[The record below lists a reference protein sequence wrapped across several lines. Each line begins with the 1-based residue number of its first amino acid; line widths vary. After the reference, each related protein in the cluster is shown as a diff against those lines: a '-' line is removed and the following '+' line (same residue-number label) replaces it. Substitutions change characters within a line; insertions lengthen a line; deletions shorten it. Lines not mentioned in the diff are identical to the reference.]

1 MAYSASGLNAAGGQA
16 KAGNAPAIYTYTTAD
31 AIGDVNTAGYFNSA
45 AALLKVGDII
55 FCHTSTGGTPAM
67 SIVWVNANSGTVVDV
82 TDGLTVTAT
91 DSD

>member
-1 MAYSASGLNAAGGQA
+1 MAYSATGLNSAGAQS
-16 KAGNAPAIYTYTTAD
+16 KAGNAPQMWTYSTTD

-45 AALLKVGDII
+45 ASLFKVGDII

>member
-1 MAYSASGLNAAGGQA
+1 MAYSATGLNSAGGQS
-16 KAGNAPAIYTYTTAD
+16 KAGNAPQMWTYSTTD

-45 AALLKVGDII
+45 ASLLKVSDII
-55 FCHTSTGGTPAM
+55 FCYTSSGGTPAM
-67 SIVWVNANSGTVVDV
+67 SIVWVNANNGSTVDV

>member
-1 MAYSASGLNAAGGQA
+1 MAFSSTGLNAAGGQS
-16 KAGNAPAIYTYTTAD
+16 KAGNAPQMWTYTTAD
-31 AIGDVNTAGYFNSA
+31 AIGDVNTAGYFNSVA
-45 AALLKVGDII
+45 SLLKVGDII
-55 FCHTSTGGTPAM
+55 FSHTSTGGTPAM

>member
-1 MAYSASGLNAAGGQA
+1 MAFSSTGLNSAGAQS
-16 KAGNAPAIYTYTTAD
+16 KAGNAPQMWTYTTTD
-31 AIGDVNTAGYFNSA
+31 AIGDVNTAGYFNSIA
-45 AALLKVGDII
+45 SLVKVGDII
-55 FCHTSTGGTPAM
+55 FCHTSTGGTAAM

>member
-1 MAYSASGLNAAGGQA
+1 MPFSSTGLNSAGAQS
-16 KAGNAPAIYTYTTAD
+16 KAGSAPQIWTYTTTD
-31 AIGDVNTAGYFNSA
+31 AIGDVNTAGYFNSVA
-45 AALLKVGDII
+45 SLLKVGDII

-91 DSD
+91 DTD

>member
-1 MAYSASGLNAAGGQA
+1 MAFSATGWNVIAAN
-16 KAGNAPAIYTYTTAD
+16 KRGNAPQMWTYSTTD

-45 AALLKVGDII
+45 ASLLKVSDII
-55 FCHTSTGGTPAM
+55 FCYTSSGGTPAM
-67 SIVWVNANSGTVVDV
+67 SIVWVNANNGSTVDV